1 MNIPKPGQAVPHL
14 STAQMIEVD
23 RAMIED
29 YHIELIQMM
38 ENAGRNLAHL
48 ARIRFLDGDTRD
60 RQVLVLAGTGGNGGG
75 ALVAARRLHNWGAR
89 VDVVTTRGDE
99 AFTPVPGHQLDILR
113 RMGVAVR
120 TADEG
125 SHPGVPD
132 LVIDGIIGYS
142 LKGAPRGSAAM
153 LIRLANGSAAPTLA
167 LDTPSGMDAGT
178 GAVYDPVI
186 RAAATLTLALPKG
199 GIHTPGTEAYTG
211 ELYLADISVPPEL
224 YGSLSLG
231 LSVFPLF
238 SKSEILRLA

>member
-1 MNIPKPGQAVPHL
+1 
-14 STAQMIEVD
+14 
-23 RAMIED
+23 
-29 YHIELIQMM
+29 
-38 ENAGRNLAHL
+38 
-48 ARIRFLDGDTRD
+48 
-60 RQVLVLAGTGGNGGG
+60 
-75 ALVAARRLHNWGAR
+75 
-89 VDVVTTRGDE
+89 
-99 AFTPVPGHQLDILR
+99 
-113 RMGVAVR
+113 MGVAVR

-153 LIRLANGSAAPTLA
+153 LIRLANGSGAPTLA

-199 GIHTPGTEAYTG
+199 GIHIPGTEAYTG

-231 LSVFPLF
+231 LSVSPLF